1 MMTIILLHRHTVQPT
16 IYDQVPMPH
25 FLLPS
30 KIFFFEPCI
39 WVLKTKHIHKK
50 VLVYS
55 IDINIITERVAETK
69 SFRRNLPIK
78 FFDLTAEAT
87 YLVVQVEIWVIGHK
101 SKNQATILDQV
112 ILLEERRI
120 QNGWCWKVTTTT
132 CLCSVGNLCVKAQ
145 GTIRGD

>member
-55 IDINIITERVAETK
+55 MYWHQHHHRELQRQNYFKETY
-69 SFRRNLPIK
+69 I
-78 FFDLTAEAT
+78 FDRAEAT

-120 QNGWCWKVTTTT
+120 QNGWCWKATTTT

>member
-30 KIFFFEPCI
+30 I

-55 IDINIITERVAETK
+55 IDINIITETK

-120 QNGWCWKVTTTT
+120 QNGWCWKATTTT